1 MKKYVKQW
9 KSENYLIDKIIIM
22 WDSSCIPVVVF
33 ETAVPWLSI
42 STSTD
47 ALGLE
52 VELVDSER
60 MTSLFSVQ

>member
-1 MKKYVKQW
+1 MKKNVKQW
-9 KSENYLIDKIIIM
+9 KSENYLIDKITIM

-33 ETAVPWLSI
+33 EIAVPWLSI

-52 VELVDSER
+52 VELEDSER